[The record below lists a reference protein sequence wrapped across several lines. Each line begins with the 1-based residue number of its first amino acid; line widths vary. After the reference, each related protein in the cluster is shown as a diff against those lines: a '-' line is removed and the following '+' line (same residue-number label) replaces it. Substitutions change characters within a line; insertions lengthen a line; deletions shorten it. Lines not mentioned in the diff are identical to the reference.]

1 MTPDERVMHS
11 LMNDQEVTRKANQKL
26 STSRRAKKSGE
37 SILNSLIEEIV
48 EECIK
53 RDNQLIFRYDVDKKI
68 APGYYNFIKN
78 PICLE
83 KMK

>member
-1 MTPDERVMHS
+1 MMASKMVPEW
-11 LMNDQEVTRKANQKL
+11 L
-26 STSRRAKKSGE
+26 RRALMQSGRGFILLRDQTYQIP